1 MIKMSSQEIIITV
14 VSIVF
19 TFISSILGYF
29 LSKNEKAKKYYETY
43 LKVEEKIKELI
54 VVAENRYDKGEQKK
68 KYVLSGIITFL
79 KMNKIELDNKIIE
92 DMIESLIDITKKI
105 NI

>member
-1 MIKMSSQEIIITV
+1 MSSQEIIITV

-29 LSKNEKAKKYYETY
+29 LSKNEKTKKYYETY
-43 LKVEEKIKELI
+43 LKVEEKIKKLI
-54 VVAENRYDKGEQKK
+54 VVAENRYEKGEQKK
-68 KYVLSGIITFL
+68 KYVLSGITTFL
-79 KMNKIELDNKIIE
+79 KMHKIELDNKIIE

>member
-1 MIKMSSQEIIITV
+1 MSSQEIIITV

-68 KYVLSGIITFL
+68 KYVLAGITTFI
-79 KMNKIELDNKIIE
+79 KMNKIELDKNTI
-92 DMIESLIDITKKI
+92 DSMIESMITITKQI
-105 NI
+105 NV